1 MNLRSIA
8 RWTTRML
15 VVLVFS
21 GVVGSALGGTTPPT
35 TTNHVPEASTLV
47 LMAMGGAGV
56 AWRYLRSRVR
66 R

>member
-1 MNLRSIA
+1 VNLRSIA
-8 RWTTRML
+8 RWTGCML

-56 AWRYLRSRVR
+56 AWQYFRARVR
-66 R
+66 K